1 MERGPHTKSGS
12 PGEDQTML
20 IVQKFGGS
28 SVADAE
34 KVRRV
39 AGIIADTYIN
49 DNDVVVVLSAQG
61 DTTDDLIQK
70 AREIN
75 PRPSKREMDALLST
89 GEQQSVALMAM
100 ALEAMGLPVVS
111 LTGWQV
117 GLETNTAF
125 GAARIQR
132 VSTERIRAELDK
144 RRIVIVAGFQGTDR
158 NEDITTLGRG
168 GSDTTAVAIAAVLHA
183 DRCQIFTDVEG
194 VYTADPR
201 KVADARKLDEITYDE
216 MLELASLGAQVLM
229 NRSVELAKR
238 YGVVIEVLSSYVRKP
253 GTKVKEV
260 VRKVEEM
267 KISGIAKDNNVAR
280 IAVVGVPD
288 EPGVAFRVFNT
299 MSRAKINVDII
310 LQSYGRNNTNDIS
323 FTVPLDD
330 AERAAEALRELQD
343 SLGFDHV
350 SVDTNVSKVSI
361 VGAGM
366 MSASGIAALMFEA
379 LYDAK
384 INIQMIS
391 TSEIK
396 VSVLIDKAYADQ
408 AVQAIHS
415 KFFA

>member
-1 MERGPHTKSGS
+1 
-12 PGEDQTML
+12 ML

-28 SVADAE
+28 SVADAA

-39 AGIIADTYIN
+39 AGIIADTYSE

-61 DTTDDLIQK
+61 DTTDDLIEK

-75 PRPSKREMDALLST
+75 PKPSKREMDVLLST

-100 ALEAMGLPVVS
+100 ALESMGLPVVS

-117 GLETNTAF
+117 GLETNTSY
-125 GAARIQR
+125 GSARIMR
-132 VSTERIRAELDK
+132 VSTERLRRELDK
-144 RRIVIVAGFQGTDR
+144 RRIVIVAGFQGHDR

-183 DRCQIFTDVEG
+183 DKCQIYTDVEG

-201 KVADARKLDEITYDE
+201 KVPDARKLDEITYDE

-229 NRSVELAKR
+229 NRSVEMAKR
-238 YGVVIEVLSSYVRKP
+238 YGVMIEVLSSYVRKP

-260 VRKVEEM
+260 AKKVEEM

-288 EPGVAFRVFNT
+288 EPGTAFRVFNT
-299 MSRAKINVDII
+299 MSRSKINVDII
-310 LQSYGRNNTNDIS
+310 LQSYGKNNTNDIS

-330 AERAAEALRELQD
+330 ARAAEDALNEIKE
-343 SLGFDHV
+343 SIGFDHV
-350 SVDTNVSKVSI
+350 NVDTNVSKVSI

-396 VSVLIDKAYADQ
+396 VSVLITKDYADQ
-408 AVQAIHS
+408 AVQAIHA
-415 KFFA
+415 KFFG

>member
-1 MERGPHTKSGS
+1 
-12 PGEDQTML
+12 ML

-238 YGVVIEVLSSYVRKP
+238 YGVMIEVLSSYVRKP

-288 EPGVAFRVFNT
+288 EPGMAFRVFNT
-299 MSRAKINVDII
+299 MARAKINVDII
-310 LQSYGRNNTNDIS
+310 LQSYGRSNTNDIS

-330 AERAAEALRELQD
+330 AERAADALRELQD

-350 SVDTNVSKVSI
+350 NVDTNVSKVSI